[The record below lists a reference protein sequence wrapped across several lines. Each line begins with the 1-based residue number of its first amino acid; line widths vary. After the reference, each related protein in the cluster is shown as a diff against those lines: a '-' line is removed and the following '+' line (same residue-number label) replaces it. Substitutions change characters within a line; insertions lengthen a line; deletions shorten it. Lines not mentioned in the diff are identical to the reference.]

1 MVLHGGY
8 MMEASVAI
16 NWWVGASE
24 REGHQDLHFF
34 TKNMGCFERKGKV
47 ILAHLCR
54 LYHLYSVLDKAG
66 SAKVLEDMFDIIQ
79 K

>member
-1 MVLHGGY
+1 
-8 MMEASVAI
+8 MEASVAI

-34 TKNMGCFERKGKV
+34 TKNMGCFES